1 LFLYRNIEHHENI
14 EHHDQPTLDVNFLMP
29 QEEKLLED
37 CKEVKEVA
45 DKPAVLTPLQNLD
58 ISMQT

>member
-1 LFLYRNIEHHENI
+1 
-14 EHHDQPTLDVNFLMP
+14 MP
-29 QEEKLLED
+29 QEEKRMED
-37 CKEVKEVA
+37 YKEVEILNITKEVA